1 MKKQL
6 TFGRIVSYLLYL
18 SLVCTLIFGVTYARY
33 STEVTGGAS
42 AQTAAVALDS
52 SLDLTKDL
60 EGMKPGG
67 DVKTISFSV
76 SNKKDNTVSEVA
88 QEYTITLLT
97 TGNLPL
103 EFTLASASGT
113 ADSGG
118 SYALSEE
125 AGNYIWRGGLFP
137 AGKEETHKYT
147 LTVTW
152 PQDAND
158 TKLMNEIDAIKLL
171 QRQNKEEEIHEKGKQ
186 SC

>member
-52 SLDLTKDL
+52 SLDLTEDLKD
-60 EGMKPGG
+60 MTPG
-67 DVKTISFSV
+67 DAKNIPFAVR
-76 SNKKDNTVSEVA
+76 NKKDSTVSEVA

-103 EFTLASASGT
+103 EFTLASAPGT
-113 ADSGG
+113 ADSGE

-125 AGNYIWRGGLFP
+125 VGNYIWRGGLFP
-137 AGKEETHKYT
+137 AGQEKTHNYT
-147 LTVTW
+147 LTVIW
-152 PQDAND
+152 PQGAND
-158 TKLMNEIDAIKLL
+158 AKFMNEIDAISLCIDAHQVEPKAVTAS
-171 QRQNKEEEIHEKGKQ
+171 K
-186 SC
+186 

>member
-33 STEVTGGAS
+33 STEVTGGTS

-52 SLDLTKDL
+52 SLDLTEDL
-60 EGMKPGG
+60 KGMTPGDAKP
-67 DVKTISFSV
+67 IFFSV
-76 SNKKDNTVSEVA
+76 SNKKDSTVSEVA

-103 EFTLASASGT
+103 KFSIAPSDNIANEQK
-113 ADSGG
+113 
-118 SYALSEE
+118 YATVEDEQNKFWS
-125 AGNYIWRGGLFP
+125 GGLFP

-158 TKLMNEIDAIKLL
+158 TKFMNEIDAISLCIDAHQVEPKAVTAS
-171 QRQNKEEEIHEKGKQ
+171 K
-186 SC
+186 

>member
-52 SLDLTKDL
+52 SLNLSSSL
-60 EGMKPGG
+60 EGMKPGITS
-67 DVKTISFSV
+67 KINFTV
-76 SNKKDNTVSEVA
+76 SNQKDKVVSEVA
-88 QEYTITLLT
+88 QEYTVTLLT

-103 EFTLASASGT
+103 EFTLASAPGT

-118 SYALSEE
+118 SYALSKA
-125 AGNYIWRGGLFP
+125 AGNYIWSGGLFP
-137 AGKEETHKYT
+137 PGKEETHKYT
-147 LTVTW
+147 LTVIW
-152 PQDAND
+152 PIGENDA
-158 TKLMNEIDAIKLL
+158 KLMNEIDAISLRIDAYQVEPKAATAS
-171 QRQNKEEEIHEKGKQ
+171 K
-186 SC
+186 